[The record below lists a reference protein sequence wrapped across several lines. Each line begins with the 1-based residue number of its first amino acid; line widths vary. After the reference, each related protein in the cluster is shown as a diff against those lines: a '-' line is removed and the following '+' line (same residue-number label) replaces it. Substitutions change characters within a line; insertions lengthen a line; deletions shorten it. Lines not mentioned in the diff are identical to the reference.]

1 MENIGTEEKEAIEE
15 GLASCA
21 CLNLRKAARLVTRA
35 YDEAL
40 KPGGLTPTQF
50 SILAVLNLAGPVTI
64 SRLSEHLATER
75 TTLTRNLKKL
85 QERGLVKTASGEDQR
100 TRKAFVTDKGK
111 QAFKESVPLW
121 EKAQRDIVE
130 KLGPAQWETLLGG
143 LRQTVNIFSD
153 GGF

>member
-1 MENIGTEEKEAIEE
+1 MESKAETAKEVIAE

-40 KPGGLTPTQF
+40 KPGGLKPTQF

-75 TTLTRNLKKL
+75 TTLTRNLKWIVEK
-85 QERGLVKTASGEDQR
+85 GLVKTASGKDLR
-100 TRKAFVTDKGK
+100 TREVLITKKGK
-111 QAFKESVPLW
+111 GAFLRSVPLW
-121 EKAQRDIVE
+121 EMAQKDLIKR
-130 KLGPAQWETLLGG
+130 LGPGQWDTLLGG
-143 LRQTVNIFSD
+143 LRQTILEFKD
-153 GGF
+153 GG